1 MGISASGPSGAGSDS
16 LDNPD
21 KMSDD
26 PRFQKHT
33 QLAFQQIITAQAMKF
48 HKDDLVVVISGKDK
62 TVSGKILTVD
72 HERQMLVVEG
82 VNMAYKHVKPSQKN
96 PQGGR
101 LHKETP
107 IRACKV
113 MLVCPKTGKPTRIGY
128 RYLTDGSKERF
139 ARLSGTSLGT
149 ISPAKATYAK

>member
-1 MGISASGPSGAGSDS
+1 MILDS
-16 LDNPD
+16 KKYTP
-21 KMSDD
+21 
-26 PRFQKHT
+26 
-33 QLAFQQIITAQAMKF
+33 LAFQQITTAQAMKF
-48 HKDDLVVVISGKDK
+48 HKDDQVVVISGKDK
-62 TVSGKILTVD
+62 KVSGKILTVD
-72 HERQMLVVEG
+72 HERQMLIVEG

-128 RYLTDGSKERF
+128 RYLADGSKERF
-139 ARLSGTSLGT
+139 ARLSGMSLGS
-149 ISPAKATYAK
+149 ISQAKTTYAK